1 MTTAPA
7 SHPDEKAMTRP
18 AKRPTS
24 TDVARVAGVSQATV
38 SYVLN
43 SRADQSI
50 SEETRRRVLEAARN
64 LDYRPHASARTLA
77 AGRSD
82 IALLSI
88 PDLPIGS
95 GISRFVEQLAG
106 ELAEHGLTL
115 VTHITGAHGRPLPD
129 ICAAV
134 GASIVIGF
142 DSFDQNTTQALRR
155 AGAEVV
161 LPASD
166 ARLPSAMGPIG
177 RMQAEHLIDRGHQR
191 LGYALPEHPG
201 MLPMA
206 QERLHGATEAC
217 LAAGIEPPVALSTS
231 LDTAS
236 AAAAV
241 GQWAARSVTG
251 ICAFNDET
259 AIAVL
264 AGMHEHHLTAPA
276 DLAVIGA
283 DDIPTARLNIPPL
296 TTICFDLHEVVRR
309 RTEAI
314 LASLAGS
321 EPRITPAWINP
332 QVIQRSST

>member
-1 MTTAPA
+1 MLGPVPAGTGTGIPSRRRHTTGRRR
-7 SHPDEKAMTRP
+7 H
-18 AKRPTS
+18 
-24 TDVARVAGVSQATV
+24 VARVAVVSQATV

-43 SRADQSI
+43 NRADQPI

-142 DSFDQNTTQALRR
+142 DSFDQDTAQALRR

-166 ARLPSAMGPIG
+166 AKLPSAMGPIG
-177 RMQAEHLIDRGHQR
+177 RMQAEHLIGRGHQR
-191 LGYALPEHPG
+191 LGYALPGHPG

-217 LAAGIEPPVALSTS
+217 LTAGIGLPVALSTS
-231 LDTAS
+231 LDPAS

-241 GQWAARSVTG
+241 GQ
-251 ICAFNDET
+251 
-259 AIAVL
+259 
-264 AGMHEHHLTAPA
+264 
-276 DLAVIGA
+276 
-283 DDIPTARLNIPPL
+283 
-296 TTICFDLHEVVRR
+296 
-309 RTEAI
+309 
-314 LASLAGS
+314 
-321 EPRITPAWINP
+321 
-332 QVIQRSST
+332 